1 MDTRF
6 CVSDPTASVR
16 VMEVVWAGVGFLIG
30 LALWIPFVID
40 ARIDTKLIKLE
51 GRIDAQLIRAGWRD
65 RRT

>member
-1 MDTRF
+1 
-6 CVSDPTASVR
+6 
-16 VMEVVWAGVGFLIG
+16 MEVVWAGVGFLIG

-65 RRT
+65 RRS